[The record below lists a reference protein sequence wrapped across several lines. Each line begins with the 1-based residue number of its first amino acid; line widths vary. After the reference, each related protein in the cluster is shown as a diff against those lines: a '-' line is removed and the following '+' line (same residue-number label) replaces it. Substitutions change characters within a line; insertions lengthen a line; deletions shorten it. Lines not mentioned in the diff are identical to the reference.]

1 MIADDSEFMRAAN
14 KRIIEDQSSM
24 QIVAMASNGAEAVW
38 SAAET
43 EPDVAILDVMMPKV
57 DGIQVAHQIRERR
70 PGTAIVVISAY
81 EDLSFVADLMRN
93 GVGHKA
99 YLLKQSISDIAG
111 LVRVVEAVCRGH
123 TMLDSGIIQRMARL
137 ICM

>member
-1 MIADDSEFMRAAN
+1 MGELRVLIADDSEFMRVAY

-43 EPDVAILDVMMPKV
+43 EPDVAMLDVMMPKV

-81 EDLSFVADLMRN
+81 
-93 GVGHKA
+93 
-99 YLLKQSISDIAG
+99 
-111 LVRVVEAVCRGH
+111 
-123 TMLDSGIIQRMARL
+123 
-137 ICM
+137 